1 MLQGEQAPPEAILTL
16 DGNVVNRLFEML
28 KHDADRELARRFF
41 SHLKEV
47 QVLSYER
54 LRSQLCCPSCNSPHF
69 VRKGWRRR
77 VVKSSRGRLEAL
89 VLQARCK
96 ICGRTFRPLNGG
108 LGLATGRRFLD
119 EVLETAL
126 QLSLQLSYGRSSAI
140 VRKLTGGK
148 ISGETLRQKMAAKAV
163 EVKFNPPRAQD
174 TVLVDATK
182 VRAGSNPRGIPV
194 FLAISA
200 KTGAQVAGRPSLV
213 KKLLHLHV
221 GRSDGLKEWL
231 KTVSVRRL
239 VHDGGEDLS
248 GFARSV
254 QRCRWH
260 LVHQMKHYLWQDG
273 VPHNRR
279 AGYQKQVQSILM
291 DDQKGSNR
299 YRRFIKR
306 LLRQGLM
313 TSAGHLQAAEAEAFT
328 CVKEQGF
335 RFATTSP
342 LEREMREI
350 NRRVDN
356 GSRWSERGIESL
368 LKVLFHYRFNHQLEP
383 KRVSS

>member
-163 EVKFNPPRAQD
+163 EVKF
-174 TVLVDATK
+174 
-182 VRAGSNPRGIPV
+182 SY
-194 FLAISA
+194 
-200 KTGAQVAGRPSLV
+200 
-213 KKLLHLHV
+213 H
-221 GRSDGLKEWL
+221 
-231 KTVSVRRL
+231 
-239 VHDGGEDLS
+239 
-248 GFARSV
+248 
-254 QRCRWH
+254 
-260 LVHQMKHYLWQDG
+260 
-273 VPHNRR
+273 
-279 AGYQKQVQSILM
+279 
-291 DDQKGSNR
+291 
-299 YRRFIKR
+299 
-306 LLRQGLM
+306 
-313 TSAGHLQAAEAEAFT
+313 
-328 CVKEQGF
+328 
-335 RFATTSP
+335 
-342 LEREMREI
+342 
-350 NRRVDN
+350 
-356 GSRWSERGIESL
+356 
-368 LKVLFHYRFNHQLEP
+368 
-383 KRVSS
+383 